1 MGQAQVGGSC
11 GWDTLVGVGK
21 LRQRACLTNL
31 IEFFEDVTSRMDK
44 GEPVDVLYLDFQK
57 AFDKVPHKR
66 LAYKLKAHGIGG
78 SVLMWIE
85 NWLADRRQRV
95 GVNGSFS
102 EWQAVTSGVP
112 QGSVLGPQLITI
124 YINDLDEGIQC
135 NISKFADDTKLGGI
149 VRCEEDAWR
158 LQGDLDRLSEWADA
172 WQMQYN
178 VDKCEV
184 IHFGS
189 KNMRVDYYLNGGR
202 LGKGEMQRDLG
213 VMVHQTLKVGMQ
225 VQQAVKKANGMLAF
239 IAKGFEY
246 RSREVLL
253 QLYRVLVRPHQ
264 EYCVQFWSPNLRKD
278 ILAIEGVQRR
288 FTRLIP
294 GMSGLSYE
302 ERLDR
307 LGLYSLEFR
316 KLRGDLIET
325 YKILKGLDKLD
336 AGRLFPMLGESRTRG
351 HSLRIRGNSFR
362 TEMRKTFFTQRVVS
376 LWNSLPQKVVE
387 ASSLAIFKRAL
398 DVALVAKGI
407 RGYGE
412 KAGMGY

>member
-1 MGQAQVGGSC
+1 
-11 GWDTLVGVGK
+11 
-21 LRQRACLTNL
+21 
-31 IEFFEDVTSRMDK
+31 
-44 GEPVDVLYLDFQK
+44 
-57 AFDKVPHKR
+57 
-66 LAYKLKAHGIGG
+66 
-78 SVLMWIE
+78 MWIE
-85 NWLADRRQRV
+85 NWLADRKQRV

-112 QGSVLGPQLITI
+112 QGSVLGPQLFTI
-124 YINDLDEGIQC
+124 YINDLDEGIEC
-135 NISKFADDTKLGGI
+135 NISKFADDTKLGGS
-149 VRCEEDAWR
+149 VSCEEDARR
-158 LQGDLDRLSEWADA
+158 LQGDLDRLGEWANA

-184 IHFGS
+184 IHFGG
-189 KNMRVDYYLNGGR
+189 KNRKVDYYLNGGR

-213 VMVHQTLKVGMQ
+213 VMVHQSLKVGMQ

-253 QLYRVLVRPHQ
+253 QLYRVLVRPHL

-316 KLRGDLIET
+316 RLRGDLIET
-325 YKILKGLDKLD
+325 YKILKGLDRLD
-336 AGRLFPMLGESRTRG
+336 AGRLFPMLGKSRTRG
-351 HSLRIRGNSFR
+351 HSLRIRGKSFR
-362 TEMRKTFFTQRVVS
+362 TEMRKTFFTQRVVN

-387 ASSLAIFKRAL
+387 ASSLAIFKREL

-412 KAGMGY
+412 KAGTGY